1 MARIGIREE
10 RKVRENII
18 ATQSYVRQLDDV
30 RRSIYIGE
38 FVNVKHQDPEIAS
51 KKYTIDRTG
60 EICYIH
66 RDGTYF
72 NVKFDDTGVQESYF
86 PSDVLEGVVRL
97 HSEGR
102 FDR

>member
-1 MARIGIREE
+1 M
-10 RKVRENII
+10 KVRENII
-18 ATQSYVRQLDDV
+18 ATSQNYVRQLNDI

-38 FVNVKHQDPEIAS
+38 FVNVKYQDPEVAS

-66 RDGTYF
+66 KDGTYF
-72 NVKFDDTGVQESYF
+72 NVRFDDTGVQESYF
-86 PSDVLEGVVRL
+86 LSDVLKGVVRL